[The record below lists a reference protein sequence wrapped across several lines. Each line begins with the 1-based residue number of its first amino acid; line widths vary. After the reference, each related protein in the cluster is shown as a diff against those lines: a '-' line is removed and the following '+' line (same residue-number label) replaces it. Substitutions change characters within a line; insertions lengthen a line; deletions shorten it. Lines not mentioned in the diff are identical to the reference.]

1 MNRSFGFGV
10 LVLGLVLALV
20 LIGPSSSASVD
31 EKAAA
36 FVLCKNKKDVRTI
49 RILSE
54 GEKAENCRI
63 TYSKGGVEETVGVN
77 RTMGSCKSILKSI
90 QTNLES
96 SSWSCRSVQTAHV
109 TTGTQAVGTQTVT
122 Q

>member
-1 MNRSFGFGV
+1 MNRSFGSGV
-10 LVLGLVLALV
+10 IVRLALVLGLVLV
-20 LIGPSSSASVD
+20 FQRSYASVD

-36 FVLCKNKKDVRTI
+36 FILCKNKKDVRTI

-54 GEKAENCRI
+54 GEKAENCKI

-96 SSWSCRSVQTAHV
+96 SSWSCRSVQAAHV
-109 TTGTQAVGTQTVT
+109 TTGEQAVTQ
-122 Q
+122 

>member
-1 MNRSFGFGV
+1 MNRSFGSGV
-10 LVLGLVLALV
+10 MALLGLVLGLILA
-20 LIGPSSSASVD
+20 SQESHASVD
-31 EKAAA
+31 EKAQA

-49 RILSE
+49 RILTE
-54 GEKAENCRI
+54 GEMAENCKI

-77 RTMGSCKSILKSI
+77 RTMGSCRSILKSI

-109 TTGTQAVGTQTVT
+109 TTGIQSITQ
-122 Q
+122 